1 MAAERTVTKI
11 ETEGLDQ
18 SEDNTLTDQ
27 FGNKHEIEKERYPED
42 SPAKQDVHT
51 TPSGKG
57 GLSPKSRPDHQD
69 MFPANPPPSEH
80 ARARGEQN
88 DKVTRGEVSPVNP
101 DGTDWQ
107 DIKAVATSGRDRD
120 RAAKTSETSTQ
131 ASPRKESSK

>member
-1 MAAERTVTKI
+1 MAERTVTRI
-11 ETEGLDQ
+11 ETEGLEQ

-27 FGNKHEIEKERYPED
+27 FGNRHDIEKDRYPED

-51 TPSGKG
+51 TPSGRG

-88 DKVTRGEVSPVNP
+88 NRVTRGEVSPVNP
-101 DGTDWQ
+101 DGTNWE
-107 DIKAVATSGRDRD
+107 DIAAVSTSDRD
-120 RAAKTSETSTQ
+120 RARATKNTSETSTQ